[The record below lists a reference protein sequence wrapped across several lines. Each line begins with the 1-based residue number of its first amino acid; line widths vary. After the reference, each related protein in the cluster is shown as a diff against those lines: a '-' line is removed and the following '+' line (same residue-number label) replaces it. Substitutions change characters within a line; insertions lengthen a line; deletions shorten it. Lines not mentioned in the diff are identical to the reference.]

1 MIKKIE
7 YENKEGLQNDATI
20 PDKNK
25 VTDDDMNEIKEIVN
39 TNADELG
46 NKVDKEDGKGLST
59 NDYTNEDK
67 EKLAGLNN
75 YDDTEVKENITEIQT
90 NVTEIQGNITNI
102 ETGQEEQNS
111 RITELEEEK
120 IELEKDIDGL
130 SIIGQASGESIDLYD
145 SSSAR
150 VKSFEV
156 TGNSYQS
163 TRSGK
168 NKLLLNFTSNSSNYV
183 NLEDDVFIFNK
194 NVLSY
199 DSNSFFYYVE
209 NLVIPAGTYTLSVNV
224 LSGTSKNETT
234 SGSCIYFRAVKPDG
248 SYAINSVMISCNA
261 NGVTSTK
268 GKITT
273 TFEEDTEIN
282 EIRFYLRS
290 TTKYE
295 NLRINVQL
303 EPGEKATEY
312 EKYGVMPSL
321 DYPSEIKS
329 SGDDINILPT
339 NVVDWEQGTI
349 SSGLN
354 NDNTKRIRTKDYIE
368 VKPIVDYYISVK
380 NKDYCFVNIAMYKED
395 ETYIN
400 AYLNVVDSAINGAQ
414 GLKLNFPEDCEKIRI
429 IIKKVD
435 ETDITAVEITD
446 IKAKLELGD
455 TETSYSLYGQGSINE
470 VICGKNIFDSS
481 IFSETTLNGVT
492 IKRNDNGTITLNGTY
507 QGSSSSQY
515 RINMNHFPK
524 KIAGKMSMK
533 VISGTVSGGEVRFML
548 WDDNWNNKWVSPEN
562 TTYSTLSEST
572 VYTKAS
578 ITIYLG
584 AICNNLVIGL
594 QIEKGTTATEYEEY
608 KEQLISIPVQQAMRA
623 IGTIKDC
630 FIVKEDGKRYERHN
644 IARIESY
651 NGEVINTEY
660 MSTTGELSTGATV
673 DYVLE
678 TPNDLE
684 CTSEQ
689 NTELDKLENLRSYKN
704 ITHIYST
711 DEVGAYVK
719 VEYRKD
725 LETYIMNNIQ
735 SSLET
740 QTQNTIST
748 IEEEGQE

>member
-1 MIKKIE
+1 MCQHGSQGYGCFNFTSRPVDVLAGDELYFYIRSSVANDVVQNSDRTNFTVLYASFSEEISTGGSTIDTIE
-7 YENKEGLQNDATI
+7 QRVANIESDQLVQ
-20 PDKNK
+20 DKN
-25 VTDDDMNEIKEIVN
+25 
-39 TNADELG
+39 
-46 NKVDKEDGKGLST
+46 
-59 NDYTNEDK
+59 
-67 EKLAGLNN
+67 
-75 YDDTEVKENITEIQT
+75 IQT
-90 NVTEIQGNITNI
+90 IQKNVQENTEKIIIN
-102 ETGQEEQNS
+102 ETK
-111 RITELEEEK
+111 ITELETEK
-120 IELEKDIDGL
+120 QELQEDLDAL
-130 SIIGQASGESIDLYD
+130 SILGQAEGESIDLND
-145 SSSAR
+145 SSDAR
-150 VKSFEV
+150 FKNFEIE
-156 TGNSYQS
+156 GNSKQDGEPS
-163 TRSGK
+163 IESP
-168 NKLLLNFTSNSSNYV
+168 V
-183 NLEDDVFIFNK
+183 DID
-194 NVLSY
+194 
-199 DSNSFFYYVE
+199 
-209 NLVIPAGTYTLSVNV
+209 
-224 LSGTSKNETT
+224 
-234 SGSCIYFRAVKPDG
+234 AV
-248 SYAINSVMISCNA
+248 
-261 NGVTSTK
+261 
-268 GKITT
+268 
-273 TFEEDTEIN
+273 
-282 EIRFYLRS
+282 
-290 TTKYE
+290 
-295 NLRINVQL
+295 
-303 EPGEKATEY
+303 
-312 EKYGVMPSL
+312 
-321 DYPSEIKS
+321 
-329 SGDDINILPT
+329 GDN
-339 NVVDWEQGTI
+339 
-349 SSGLN
+349 
-354 NDNTKRIRTKDYIE
+354 
-368 VKPIVDYYISVK
+368 
-380 NKDYCFVNIAMYKED
+380 
-395 ETYIN
+395 
-400 AYLNVVDSAINGAQ
+400 
-414 GLKLNFPEDCEKIRI
+414 
-429 IIKKVD
+429 
-435 ETDITAVEITD
+435 
-446 IKAKLELGD
+446 
-455 TETSYSLYGQGSINE
+455 GSINE

-562 TTYSTLSEST
+562 TIYSTLSEST

-578 ITIYLG
+578 ITIYSG

-608 KEQLISIPVQQAMRA
+608 KEQVISVPVQQAMRA
-623 IGTIKDC
+623 IGTVKDC